1 MKGIVTNNPS
11 IRIYSNKIESR
22 ISFKIKKGY
31 YIELFTSETMELL
44 GSTERKMKKKKNE
57 TRLNMKLAKMCLI

>member
-11 IRIYSNKIESR
+11 IRIYSNKIENG

-31 YIELFTSETMELL
+31 YIELFTSEKMELL
-44 GSTERKMKKKKNE
+44 GSTECKMKKKNE